1 MDDFQKLPDAAPM
14 AENTKPGSTVQPQQT
29 LLKNAEKLHF
39 AASNQDSKL
48 DNRPQRNHSLK
59 DVREE
64 RQMNSILN
72 PNIVTD
78 ATILEDTY
86 NSLSEMKL
94 ESACHGGDK
103 SPKTLTK
110 KKDEASPKSPE
121 KVNPESHIPSKTKAK
136 SQPTQKSKS
145 TAKCIAKSITDSPK
159 TSVVTSTVNEG
170 EHAKQLDSG
179 DETHDLKSSS
189 EQQERS
195 DVPNKPKSQNHG
207 NLSKP
212 DDKLGTPV

>member
-14 AENTKPGSTVQPQQT
+14 AENITKPVSTAQPQQI
-29 LLKNAEKLHF
+29 LLMDAEKLHF

-48 DNRPQRNHSLK
+48 DNRPQGNHSLK

-64 RQMNSILN
+64 RQMNSIVN

-78 ATILEDTY
+78 ATTLEDTY

-94 ESACHGGDK
+94 ESACHGSDE

-110 KKDEASPKSPE
+110 KKDEAPPKSPE
-121 KVNPESHIPSKTKAK
+121 KVNPESHIPSKTEAK
-136 SQPTQKSKS
+136 SQPMQKSKS
-145 TAKCIAKSITDSPK
+145 TSKSIAKSNTDSPK
-159 TSVVTSTVNEG
+159 TSVVASTDNEG
-170 EHAKQLDSG
+170 EHTKQLDSG
-179 DETHDLKSSS
+179 DETHDLKSSK
-189 EQQERS
+189 RS
-195 DVPNKPKSQNHG
+195 DTPNKPKLQNHA
-207 NLSKP
+207 NLLKSD